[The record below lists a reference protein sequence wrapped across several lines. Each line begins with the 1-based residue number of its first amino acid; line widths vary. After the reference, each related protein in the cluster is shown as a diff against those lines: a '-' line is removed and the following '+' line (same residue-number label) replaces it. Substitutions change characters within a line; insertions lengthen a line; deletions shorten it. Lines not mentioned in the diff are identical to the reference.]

1 MKELTPKCALL
12 LLLSTAGLIG
22 TWYYNIQFMITD
34 ENVTLMNYLAQT
46 QTTFPAKSFN
56 YDLSIVL
63 VTFFVWYIPDAIQL
77 KIKHWWIFIFLG
89 WLVALAFAFPLYL
102 FFRERRVIALRASQN
117 L

>member
-1 MKELTPKCALL
+1 MKELTPKCILF
-12 LLLSTAGLIG
+12 LLLSIAGLIG

-34 ENVTLMNYLAQT
+34 ENVNLMNYLAQT
-46 QTTFPAKSFN
+46 KTTFPAQSFS
-56 YDLSIVL
+56 YDLTIVL
-63 VTFFVWYIPDAIQL
+63 VTFFVWFIPDAIQL

-102 FFRERRVIALRASQN
+102 FIRERKLMGLKADQN